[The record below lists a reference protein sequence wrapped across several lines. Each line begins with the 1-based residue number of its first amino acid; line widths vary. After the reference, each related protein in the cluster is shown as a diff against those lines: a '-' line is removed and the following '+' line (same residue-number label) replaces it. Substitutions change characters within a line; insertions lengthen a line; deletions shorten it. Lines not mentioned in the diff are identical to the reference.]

1 VNFATA
7 SQTDLAGVLDLL
19 ESSHLPKAGV
29 AENIQNFMLALEQ
42 DKVIGCAGLEIHGD
56 AGLLR
61 SVAVDSHYQK
71 QGLGS
76 RLTESIL
83 DLAEHHRLSSV
94 SLLTETAKDYFPR
107 FGFVEVSRKELPESL
122 KESAEFKGACPD
134 SATAMMLELDND
146 PNEPVI

>member
-1 VNFATA
+1 MMFATA
-7 SQTDLAGVLDLL
+7 TESDLENVLTLL

-29 AENIQNFMLALEQ
+29 AENIQNFVLALEQ
-42 DKVIGCAGLEIHGD
+42 DKLVGCAGLEIHGK

-61 SVAVDSHYQK
+61 SVAVAKNYQQ

-76 RLTESIL
+76 KLTESIL
-83 DLAEHHRLSSV
+83 ELAEHHKLSSV

-107 FGFVEVSRKELPESL
+107 FGFVEVSRAALPQSL

-134 SATAMMLELDND
+134 SATAMVLELEDASH
-146 PNEPVI
+146 

>member
-1 VNFATA
+1 MTFATA
-7 SQTDLAGVLDLL
+7 TQTDLEDVLKLL
-19 ESSHLPKAGV
+19 EYSHLPKAGV
-29 AENIQNFMLALEQ
+29 AENIQNFILALEQ
-42 DKVIGCAGLEIHGD
+42 DKLIGCAGLEIHGT

-61 SVAVDSHYQK
+61 SVAIESAYQK

-107 FGFVEVSRKELPESL
+107 FGFVEVPRKDLPESL
-122 KESAEFKGACPD
+122 KESAEFKRACPD
-134 SATAMMLELDND
+134 SAIARMLELESSLN
-146 PNEPVI
+146 

>member
-1 VNFATA
+1 MLFMTFATA
-7 SQTDLAGVLDLL
+7 TQADLENVLGLL
-19 ESSHLPKAGV
+19 ESAQLPKAGV

-42 DKVIGCAGLEIHGD
+42 DKIVGCAGLEIHGNV
-56 AGLLR
+56 GLLR
-61 SVAVDSHYQK
+61 SVAVDTQYQK

-83 DLAEHHRLSSV
+83 DLAEHHRLPSI

-107 FGFVEVSRKELPESL
+107 FGFAEVSRKDLPASL

-134 SATAMMLELDND
+134 SALAMMLEL
-146 PNEPVI
+146 